1 MHTLN
6 AKEELSMPR
15 MVQVCIGFATPA
27 HAKPRYQVLD
37 EFGPLRMFW
46 TKEEA
51 LRWMQPSMQLTELP
65 KVKREKKY
73 IEVEE
78 ALL

>member
-1 MHTLN
+1 
-6 AKEELSMPR
+6 MPQ

-37 EFGPLRMFW
+37 EFGPLRTFW

-51 LRWMQPSMQLTELP
+51 LRWMQPSMQLIELP
-65 KVKREKKY
+65 KTKRVKRY
-73 IEVEE
+73 IEMEE
-78 ALL
+78 APW